1 MNEPLPR
8 ERFFFPETKNQIFLQ
23 MKKILFS
30 LLAGSLFAGTALC
43 ASAQTA
49 AAPEAAAEKTAPAT
63 STPAGWLDDFE
74 AAKKLAA
81 AENKLLFVD
90 FTGSDWCGW
99 CIRLEKEVLSKKEF
113 LDGVKDKFVLV
124 FLDSPQ
130 NKKLI
135 SPATAKQNAELVERY
150 GIRGFPTVLI
160 LDAEGVELAKT
171 GYRRGGAELY
181 VAHLEVLLED
191 ARKLA
196 ALKKEIAALKPG
208 TEERVRKLDAVVR
221 FMNAEDQGR
230 NVALVREVLAFDP
243 DGSKGLRDGYP
254 LFTVYFPL
262 SKKCD
267 KIFSALYEEAQKKY
281 KEMSAEDRKNPN
293 LGKKIFGEIVKTRY
307 AELKAIFEELEKTA
321 AAAKHGEVKD
331 LLEKLAGQ
339 VKMQLDVADEIA
351 ARRSGGKPAEK
362 RPLFED

>member
-1 MNEPLPR
+1 MNETLPR
-8 ERFFFPETKNQIFLQ
+8 ERFFFPETKNPLLQ
-23 MKKILFS
+23 MKKILFP

-49 AAPEAAAEKTAPAT
+49 AAPEAAAEKTARVT

-113 LDGVKDKFVLV
+113 LNGVKDKFVLV

-160 LDAEGVELAKT
+160 LDAEG
-171 GYRRGGAELY
+171 AELY

-196 ALKKEIAALKPG
+196 ALKKEIEALKPG
-208 TEERVRKLDAVVR
+208 TEERVRKIDAVVR
-221 FMNAEDQGR
+221 FMNAEEQGR
-230 NVALVREVLAFDP
+230 NATLVREVLNFDP

-267 KIFSALYEEAQKKY
+267 EIFSELYKEAQAKY
-281 KEMSAEDRKNPN
+281 KEMSPEDRKNPN
-293 LGKKIFGEIVKTRY
+293 LGKKIFGGIVKTRY
-307 AELKAIFEELEKTA
+307 AELKAIAEELKKTA
-321 AAAKHGEVKD
+321 DATKHGEVKG
-331 LLEKLAGQ
+331 LLEKLLAQ
-339 VKMQLDVADEIA
+339 VKMQLDVADELDA
-351 ARRSGGKPAEK
+351 ASRADEKPAA
-362 RPLFED
+362 PIFED

>member
-1 MNEPLPR
+1 MNETLPR
-8 ERFFFPETKNQIFLQ
+8 ERFFFPETKNQILLQ
-23 MKKILFS
+23 MKKILFP

-49 AAPEAAAEKTAPAT
+49 AAPEAAAEKTARAT

-135 SPATAKQNAELVERY
+135 LPATAKQNAELVERY

-160 LDAEGVELAKT
+160 LDAEGAELAKT

-196 ALKKEIAALKPG
+196 ALKKEIEALKPG
-208 TEERVRKLDAVVR
+208 TEERVRKIDAVVR
-221 FMNAEDQGR
+221 FMNAEEQGR
-230 NVALVREVLAFDP
+230 NATLVREVLNFDP

-267 KIFSALYEEAQKKY
+267 EIFSELYKEAQAKY
-281 KEMSAEDRKNPN
+281 KKMSPEDRKNPN
-293 LGKKIFGEIVKTRY
+293 LGKKVFGEIVKTRY
-307 AELKAIFEELEKTA
+307 AELKAIAEELKKTA
-321 AAAKHGEVKD
+321 DATKHGEVKG
-331 LLEKLAGQ
+331 LLEKLLAQ
-339 VKMQLDVADEIA
+339 VKMQLDVADELDA
-351 ARRSGGKPAEK
+351 ASRADEKPAA
-362 RPLFED
+362 PIFED